1 MIFINRKR
9 ILEKIQ
15 ILQRLHL
22 WETFLVWPQK
32 SAACLYLNPC
42 VKPSCLRTPLPCLT
56 HQHPNAET
64 AQVSPKSVLWA
75 QHSPDLLPQWSRT
88 HHLNW
93 TMEAASSLV
102 FLLLCPPQSVP
113 HTQSEGACEHLSQT
127 RTLLAQSP
135 PLASTSHQNRTG
147 HSSAPVPHSAPSHLR
162 VFAHAVP
169 SSWSTPSPSSVN
181 FRSLFSSTS
190 SRKSSWISL
199 MRQAPQYRI
208 SQLCDLLLHGP
219 HLTNPLHLFL

>member
-32 SAACLYLNPC
+32 SAPCLYLNPC
-42 VKPSCLRTPLPCLT
+42 VKPSCLRTPLSCLT
-56 HQHPNAET
+56 HQHPKAET

-88 HHLNW
+88 HNLNW
-93 TMEAASSLV
+93 TMEAVSSLV
-102 FLLLCPPQSVP
+102 SLLLCPPLSVP
-113 HTQSEGACEHLSQT
+113 HMQSEGACEHLSQT

-135 PLASTSHQNRTG
+135 PLASTSHQNR
-147 HSSAPVPHSAPSHLR
+147 
-162 VFAHAVP
+162 
-169 SSWSTPSPSSVN
+169 
-181 FRSLFSSTS
+181 SLFSPCTPLS
-190 SRKSSWISL
+190 SL
-199 MRQAPQYRI
+199 PPQ
-208 SQLCDLLLHGP
+208 SVCTCCALLLKHALP
-219 HLTNPLHLFL
+219 FFS